1 MNKVNCHSVPKVII
15 GSLFSN
21 KVMNIHGIPLTDS
34 VHTVLCLDKRLKIRQ
49 INTNLYDC
57 GVSWLVQHLLK
68 LDPVSANQNKE
79 QRTSDTVVCRTHEW
93 ISSPLASL
101 CSVSTAFCDYYF
113 SLVFFKYFIHSN
125 AVYDI
130 IWEILIALTPGF
142 QKSSANT
149 TALASVRVRPDSK
162 TKLLSRIKRQM
173 IRMSWNLFRQAMRM

>member
-79 QRTSDTVVCRTHEW
+79 QRTSDTVVCRTHDW

-101 CSVSTAFCDYYF
+101 CSVPTAFCDYDF
-113 SLVFFKYFIHSN
+113 SLGFF
-125 AVYDI
+125 
-130 IWEILIALTPGF
+130 LIFHTFKCSLWYYLGNINCSHPRIPEEFSKHNRAGLS
-142 QKSSANT
+142 KSQT
-149 TALASVRVRPDSK
+149 
-162 TKLLSRIKRQM
+162 
-173 IRMSWNLFRQAMRM
+173 W

>member
-1 MNKVNCHSVPKVII
+1 MYKVNCHSVPKVII

-101 CSVSTAFCDYYF
+101 CSVPTAFCDYDF
-113 SLVFFKYFIHSN
+113 SLGFFLNISFIQIQSMILSGKY
-125 AVYDI
+125 
-130 IWEILIALTPGF
+130 
-142 QKSSANT
+142 Q
-149 TALASVRVRPDSK
+149 
-162 TKLLSRIKRQM
+162 LLSPQDSRRVQQTQP
-173 IRMSWNLFRQAMRM
+173 RWPQ